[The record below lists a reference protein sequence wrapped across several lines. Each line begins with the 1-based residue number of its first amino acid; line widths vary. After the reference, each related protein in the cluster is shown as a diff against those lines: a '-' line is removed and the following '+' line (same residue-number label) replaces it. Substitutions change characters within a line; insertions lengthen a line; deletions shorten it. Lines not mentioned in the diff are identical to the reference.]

1 MREKQGSITEDET
14 LQFKSYLLS
23 MGIDDPITK
32 GNHSDAEYYKL
43 LAKEMFLILDQPIQ
57 ESGGMMTL
65 TDAFVRVNRAR
76 GLELVSPED
85 ILGAAQ
91 ALAHT
96 HIPMKL
102 HVFDSGVL
110 VLVTANNSEEEVRQD
125 MMNHLESAGSFT
137 PEEMSRLMS
146 LRCHDLIITLII
158 IIIIFILSVI
168 LARERLLAAEGAG
181 LLARDDT
188 VEGLRF
194 FPNRFLT
201 T

>member
-146 LRCHDLIITLII
+146 LRCHDLIITFSIM
-158 IIIIFILSVI
+158 IIIFILSVI

-201 T
+201 S